1 MSASSGV
8 HRDPG
13 RPQPLRVH
21 ARAEATHLALVLV
34 GDLTF
39 GTAPSLEEHVRA
51 VAEESGPSLPADL
64 VVDVADLDFCDSAG
78 LAALIGLQ
86 RRAARRGGTV
96 TLAGA
101 SGTLRRVLRVTGA
114 EILFTLRP
122 ADPAEGVD
130 NEGQAG

>member
-1 MSASSGV
+1 MSTSSGV
-8 HRDPG
+8 HRDPT
-13 RPQPLRVH
+13 RPQPLRVE
-21 ARAEATHLALVLV
+21 ARAERERVALVLA

-39 GTAPSLEEHVRA
+39 GTASSLEEHVRE
-51 VAEESGPSLPADL
+51 VAEDAGPDLPTDL
-64 VVDVADLDFCDSAG
+64 VIDVACLDFCDSAG

-96 TLAGA
+96 TLTGP

-122 ADPAEGVD
+122 VAPATGIES
-130 NEGQAG
+130 EGQTG

>member
-1 MSASSGV
+1 MSANSGV
-8 HRDPG
+8 HRDPT
-13 RPQPLRVH
+13 RPQPLRVQ
-21 ARAEATHLALVLV
+21 ARAEAAQVTLVLV

-51 VAEESGPSLPADL
+51 IAEEPGPGLPADL
-64 VVDVADLDFCDSAG
+64 VIDVAGLDFCDSAG

-101 SGTLRRVLRVTGA
+101 SGTLQRVLRVTGA

-122 ADPAEGVD
+122 ADSAGGAAEGQV
-130 NEGQAG
+130 G

>member
-1 MSASSGV
+1 MSTSSGV
-8 HRDPG
+8 HRDPT
-13 RPQPLRVH
+13 RPQPLRVE
-21 ARAEATHLALVLV
+21 ARAEAARVVLVLV

-39 GTAPSLEEHVRA
+39 GTAPSLEEHVRE
-51 VAEESGPSLPADL
+51 VAEAAGPDLPADL
-64 VVDVADLDFCDSAG
+64 VIDVAALDFCDSAG

-96 TLAGA
+96 ALAGA

-122 ADPAEGVD
+122 ADPASGVGS
-130 NEGQAG
+130 EGQVG

>member
-1 MSASSGV
+1 MSAGSGV
-8 HRDPG
+8 HRDPT
-13 RPQPLRVH
+13 RPQPLRVR
-21 ARAEATHLALVLV
+21 AQAEAAQVTLVLV

-39 GTAPSLEEHVRA
+39 GTAPSLEERVRA
-51 VAEESGPSLPADL
+51 VAEEAGPDLPADL
-64 VVDVADLDFCDSAG
+64 VIDVAGLDFCDSAG

-101 SGTLRRVLRVTGA
+101 SGTLQRVLRVTGA

-122 ADPAEGVD
+122 ADS
-130 NEGQAG
+130 AGGSEQGRVG